1 LDEKRVIPLCMESST
16 REILRQM
23 SRENVELVRKLTEA
37 WQRREQ
43 EGTLDFVDPDVEWDA
58 TGLGEA
64 IPDIAGVYQGH
75 DGVRAY
81 WRRWLSA
88 WRDIQFEI
96 QDVLD
101 AGDEVVM
108 LVCNQHQWGRH
119 SGIEVEFPPYA
130 GVFTIQSGKITRVRW
145 YPDQGSALEAV
156 GLAR

>member
-1 LDEKRVIPLCMESST
+1 
-16 REILRQM
+16 M
-23 SRENVELVRKLTEA
+23 SQQNVELVRSLTEA

-58 TGLGEA
+58 TRLSET
-64 IPDIAGVYQGH
+64 IPDVAGVYRGH
-75 DGVRAY
+75 DGVRTY

-108 LVCNQHQWGRH
+108 LVRNQHQWGRH
-119 SGIEVEFPPYA
+119 SGIEIEFPPYA
-130 GVFTIQSGKITRVRW
+130 GVFTIQAGKITRVRW

-156 GLAR
+156 GLAS